1 VTGEPFTAPVEGR
14 ARRPRPSWIV
24 AALVVVGLPLVVARA
39 GTAKL
44 TLPADVL
51 AEQRA
56 NGTWRDMFDLGGVA
70 TAIPVPIWV
79 LALLGA
85 GLVGFP
91 YTWLVARALP
101 DRGYALSRIVGLLL
115 VTWTVWWIGSL
126 RLLAFTRWAIA
137 TAIVL
142 VAIGSISIAVL
153 KRHEIQTWL
162 RETWRLVLVGEAVFW
177 SFFAASL
184 FVRWSN
190 PDLWHPTRGGEKP
203 MDLSYLN
210 AVTKSTF
217 FPPYDPWFADGQLNY
232 YYYGFVQIAG
242 LAKLTAIPP
251 STAYNLA
258 VPTLAGLLAA
268 AAFCA
273 TLGLASWSRG
283 RLGKPVLLAVLGAVF
298 VTALGN
304 LGELRVLRLW
314 LEGEVANDWWFWNA
328 TRLIAPGEGEPGP
341 ITEFPAFTFIYGD
354 LHAHAMA
361 LPLAGLALALTV
373 AVVRESGGPRALA
386 PLLGLLGVTLGA
398 LWVTNTWDLPTYGLL
413 AACGLGIAALRF
425 ERTWRT
431 LLFAVIGVV
440 GLAVVAYLA
449 FLPFHLHYEAVFQ
462 GFQRWQGRQTRF
474 FDYVTVNGFF
484 LFVIASAL
492 VVQLGLAR
500 DLGGVP
506 RTYRSA
512 LRTWDRHRHF
522 RELRGALA
530 HTSESRAYRVGM
542 WAAPAALVAAV
553 GCAVAGLWPEALAV
567 VLALLAVACWPVRS
581 RADVTARE
589 QALRRL
595 LVVLVLFALAL
606 TMFVEFYVARNVDI
620 GRTNTVFKHYLQVW
634 VMWAVAAAVSVGIV
648 YERLPELRRWVREAW
663 RVAFVLLFVGALLYP
678 ILASNAKI
686 KDRFDTS
693 VGRTLDGTAF
703 MEKARFGDQARTLT
717 LAYDRDAIRWML
729 ENVEGSP
736 VVAEANTAPVLY
748 GWQGR
753 FSWFTGNPTIVGWDF
768 HQRQQRPPQADQVLG
783 RVADV
788 QRMYRTK
795 DATVAH
801 DILVRYGAT
810 FVVVGELE
818 RAYFPAGQDK
828 WEEGEGRFWTL
839 AYENPGV
846 RIYRVFRSEDA
857 SASSD

>member
-1 VTGEPFTAPVEGR
+1 MTIESYSAPVGR
-14 ARRPRPSWIV
+14 GRRRRLIWI
-24 AALVVVGLPLVVARA
+24 GLTLLAVTIPLAVARV
-39 GTAKL
+39 GTTTL

-56 NGTWRDMFDLGGVA
+56 NGTWSDMFDLDGVA
-70 TAIPVPIWV
+70 AAIPLPIWV
-79 LALLGA
+79 LALVGA

-91 YTWLVARALP
+91 YAWLVARALP
-101 DRGYALSRIVGLLL
+101 DRGYALSRVVGLLL
-115 VTWTVWWIGSL
+115 VTWVVWWISSL

-137 TAIVL
+137 AAIVL
-142 VAIGSISIAVL
+142 VALGSIAIAVL
-153 KRHEIQTWL
+153 KRHELAAWL
-162 RETWRLVLVGEAVFW
+162 RASWRLVLVGEAVFW

-203 MDLSYLN
+203 MDISYLN
-210 AVTKSTF
+210 AVTKSSF

-232 YYYGFVQIAG
+232 YYYGFVQVAG

-251 STAYNLA
+251 ATAYNLA

-283 RLGKPVLLAVLGAVF
+283 RLGKPVLLAVLGAIF

-314 LEGEVANDWWFWNA
+314 LEEDVVNDWWFWNA
-328 TRLIAPGEGEPGP
+328 TRVIAPGEGEPGP

-373 AVVRESGGPRALA
+373 AVVRESRGPRGLA

-413 AACGLGIAALRF
+413 AACGVGIAALRV
-425 ERTWRT
+425 ERTQRT
-431 LLFAVIGVV
+431 LLFAALGVA
-440 GLAVVAYLA
+440 GLGAVAYLA

-462 GFQRWQGRQTRF
+462 GFQRWEGRQTRF

-484 LFVIASAL
+484 LFAIASAL
-492 VVQLGLAR
+492 VAQLVFAR

-512 LRTWDRHRHF
+512 LRHWDRHRRA
-522 RELRGALA
+522 RELRAALTSGSAA
-530 HTSESRAYRVGM
+530 HRVGM
-542 WAAPAALVAAV
+542 WTVPAALLVAVA
-553 GCAVAGLWPEALAV
+553 CAVVGLWPEALAV
-567 VLALLAVACWPVRS
+567 VLALVAVACWPA
-581 RADVTARE
+581 RATAGVTARE
-589 QALRRL
+589 HALRRL
-595 LVVLVLFALAL
+595 LVVLVLVGLAL

-648 YERLPELRRWVREAW
+648 YELLPALRRWVREAW
-663 RVAFVLLFVGALLYP
+663 RVAFVLLFVSTLLYP

-736 VVAEANTAPVLY
+736 VVAEANTTPVLY

-753 FSWFTGNPTIVGWDF
+753 YSWFTGNPTIVGWDF
-768 HQRQQRPPQADQVLG
+768 HQRQQRPPQGEEVLA

-788 QRMYRTK
+788 QRAYR
-795 DATVAH
+795 ATDLAVAH
-801 DILVRYGAT
+801 RIVTRYGASYL
-810 FVVVGELE
+810 VVGELE
-818 RAYFPAGQDK
+818 RAYFPEGAAK
-828 WEEGEGRFWTL
+828 WEEGVGRYWTL

-846 RIYRVFRSEDA
+846 RIYRVLRSGEA
-857 SASSD
+857 STSSD